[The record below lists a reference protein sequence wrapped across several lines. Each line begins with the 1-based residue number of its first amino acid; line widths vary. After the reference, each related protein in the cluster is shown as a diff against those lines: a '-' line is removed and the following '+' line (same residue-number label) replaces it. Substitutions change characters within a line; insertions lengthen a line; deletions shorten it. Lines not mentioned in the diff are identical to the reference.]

1 MNPPILAPKSSRF
14 AGLWLNSLC
23 VLLLALGLFTGC
35 QTNKIDWTSRVG
47 TYTFDDAVKEMGPP
61 DKTATLSD
69 GTQVCEWLTYRGSD
83 GGTVITSGYYG
94 LHASTLASSPDAFL
108 RLTFNPEKKLTEAKR
123 LYK

>member
-1 MNPPILAPKSSRF
+1 MNPPIHVPEASRSSGPF
-14 AGLWLNSLC
+14 LSFICTL
-23 VLLLALGLFTGC
+23 VLALGLFTGC
-35 QTNKIDWTSRVG
+35 QTNKIDWATRIG

-61 DKTATLSD
+61 DKTATLTD

-83 GGTVITSGYYG
+83 GGTVITSGHYG
-94 LHASTLASSPDAFL
+94 LYASSIASSPDAYL

>member
-1 MNPPILAPKSSRF
+1 MNPPILAPEPSRSTGHF
-14 AGLWLNSLC
+14 FSFICA
-23 VLLLALGLFTGC
+23 LLLALGLFTGC
-35 QTNKIDWTSRVG
+35 QTNKIDWASRIG

-61 DKTATLSD
+61 DKTATLTD

-94 LHASTLASSPDAFL
+94 LHASSIASSPDAYL

>member
-1 MNPPILAPKSSRF
+1 MNPPTTAPKPSRF
-14 AGLWLNSLC
+14 AGLWLNPFC
-23 VLLLALGLFTGC
+23 ALLLALGLFTGC
-35 QTNKIDWTSRVG
+35 QTNKIDWTSRIG

-61 DKTATLSD
+61 DKTATLTD
-69 GTQVCEWLTYRGSD
+69 GTQVCEWLTYRGSE

-94 LHASTLASSPDAFL
+94 LYASSIAGSPDAYL

>member
-1 MNPPILAPKSSRF
+1 MHPPIHAPDSSRF
-14 AGLWLNSLC
+14 IGLWLHSLC
-23 VLLLALGLFTGC
+23 ALFLALGLFTGC
-35 QTNKIDWTSRVG
+35 QTNKIDWTSRIG

-61 DKTATLSD
+61 DKTATLTD

-94 LHASTLASSPDAFL
+94 LYASSIAGSPDAYL

>member
-1 MNPPILAPKSSRF
+1 MNPPIPAPKPSRF
-14 AGLWLNSLC
+14 AGLWLHSLC
-23 VLLLALGLFTGC
+23 TLLLALGLFTGC
-35 QTNKIDWTSRVG
+35 QTNKIDWASRVG

-61 DKTATLSD
+61 DKTATLTD

-94 LHASTLASSPDAFL
+94 VYASSNPGSPDAFL